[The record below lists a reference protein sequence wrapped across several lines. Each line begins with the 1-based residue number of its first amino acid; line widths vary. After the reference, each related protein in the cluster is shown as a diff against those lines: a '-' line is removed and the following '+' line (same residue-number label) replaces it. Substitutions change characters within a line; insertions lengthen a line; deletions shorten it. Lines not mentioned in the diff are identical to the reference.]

1 MKLYLFILSFIVF
14 FTNNAVSQITKGNL
28 LVGGNFSFNRTS
40 NTSPNNIILKQSA
53 VSITPMV
60 GYFLKDKFVLGL
72 RSELNNYSSSITG
85 SNRNS
90 SNRLDF
96 GPFLR
101 YYFLPVNNRVNL
113 FSESA
118 YLLSLFKSNDSKWSS
133 GNGFLINVGP
143 VIYLN
148 KTVGLE
154 FTVGYS
160 SQYWKN
166 SNSSFNN
173 FRTGIGFQIHLDKMN
188 FSSKKGK

>member
-14 FTNNAVSQITKGNL
+14 FTNYAVSQITKGNL

-40 NTSPNNIILKQSA
+40 NASPNNIILKQS
-53 VSITPMV
+53 VVGITPMV
-60 GYFLKDKFVLGL
+60 GYFLKDKFVVGL
-72 RSELNNYSSSITG
+72 RSELNNYSSSISG

-101 YYFLPVNNRVNL
+101 YYFLPVNNKVNL

-118 YLLSLFKSNDSKWSS
+118 YLLSLFKSSDSKWSS
-133 GNGFLINVGP
+133 GNGFLINLGP
-143 VIYLN
+143 VVYLN

-154 FTVGYS
+154 FIVGYS

-166 SNSSFNN
+166 SNSNFNN

-188 FSSKKGK
+188 LSSKKGK

>member
-1 MKLYLFILSFIVF
+1 MKLFLFIFSFIIF
-14 FTNNAVSQITKGNL
+14 LTNNAVSQITKGNL
-28 LVGGNFSFNRTS
+28 IVGGNFSFNRTS
-40 NTSPNNIILKQSA
+40 NTNSNNIISKQSV

-60 GYFLKDKFVLGL
+60 GYFLKDKFALGL
-72 RSELNNYSSSITG
+72 RSELNNYSGSITG
-85 SNRNS
+85 SIRNS

-118 YLLSLFKSNDSKWSS
+118 YLLSLFKSNNSNWSS

-154 FTVGYS
+154 FTLGYS
-160 SQYWKN
+160 SQYWTN
-166 SNSSFNN
+166 SSGSFNN
-173 FRTGIGFQIHLDKMN
+173 FRTGIGFQIHLE
-188 FSSKKGK
+188 